1 MNIDVKILNQMLAKQ
16 IQIYIKI
23 IKLKNHSFRDS
34 SIGRV

>member
-16 IQIYIKI
+16 IQIHIKI
-23 IKLKNHSFRDS
+23 IKLKNHSLRES